1 MHQICYFILGGV
13 MEMDDEKDQS
23 DQTDWKGLREI
34 DRAISENRL
43 TSYSWKKAW
52 ADRWARAVIL
62 TAAFFLIGFVVFVI
76 VQDVIL

>member
-1 MHQICYFILGGV
+1 MK
-13 MEMDDEKDQS
+13 DEKGHNDKS
-23 DQTDWKGLREI
+23 DWKGLREI

>member
-1 MHQICYFILGGV
+1 MK
-13 MEMDDEKDQS
+13 DEKGHNDKN
-23 DQTDWKGLREI
+23 DWEGLREI

>member
-1 MHQICYFILGGV
+1 
-13 MEMDDEKDQS
+13 MEMDDEKGHNDE
-23 DQTDWKGLREI
+23 TDWKGLREI

-43 TSYSWKKAW
+43 TSYSWKKVW

-62 TAAFFLIGFVVFVI
+62 TAAFFLIVFVVFVI

>member
-1 MHQICYFILGGV
+1 MTKQWPDQDEHQWEGFKEV
-13 MEMDDEKDQS
+13 
-23 DQTDWKGLREI
+23 
-34 DRAISENRL
+34 DRAITENRL

-62 TAAFFLIGFVVFVI
+62 TAAFFLIGFIVFVI